1 MVNMELSGPRDIG
14 GTDVRMQHLLENP
27 RTSVSSIRFIDRTVL
42 YLCESVRE
50 HERMC
55 ESMR

>member
-1 MVNMELSGPRDIG
+1 MVNMELPGPRDVG
-14 GTDVRMQHLLENP
+14 GADVRMQHLLENP

-50 HERMC
+50 YERIS